1 VEKSGFRYIGP
12 SAETIRLMGNKVS
25 AIRSMIRAGV
35 PTVPGSN
42 GPPRRTRS
50 APRPWPGK
58 SVTPLIKAASGGG
71 GRGMQVVHSEHALL
85 KGVHVTQREAQGA
98 FGDETV
104 YLEKYLERPRHVEIQ
119 VLADTHGNVIHLGD
133 RDCSLQRRNQKV
145 MEEAP
150 APNINPESRNAHS
163 RPVSPPVVRLAMW
176 APEPLSSC
184 TRTVSS
190 SSLK

>member
-1 VEKSGFRYIGP
+1 MPCSR
-12 SAETIRLMGNKVS
+12 
-25 AIRSMIRAGV
+25 
-35 PTVPGSN
+35 
-42 GPPRRTRS
+42 
-50 APRPWPGK
+50 
-58 SVTPLIKAASGGG
+58 
-71 GRGMQVVHSEHALL
+71 
-85 KGVHVTQREAQGA
+85 GVHVTQREAQGA

-133 RDCSLQRRNQKV
+133 RDCSPQRRNQKV
-145 MEEAP
+145 MEAP
-150 APNINPESRNAHS
+150 RANINPGPGNAHS